1 MHFKVVIVEDEKYAA
16 QYLKETMAAIAPD
29 MEVIA
34 ILDSVESVKQRL
46 PELNVD
52 LILAD
57 IHLDDGISF
66 SAFEYLKW
74 EKPVI
79 FITAYDAYAIKA
91 FKTNG
96 IDYLLKP
103 FDEEELGIALD
114 KFRNSQVHQSVELLY
129 EKIKML
135 ATEKNSYKERFAVTL
150 GTRLLSIPVSEVA
163 YFYSANKMMFLV
175 KSDGQKLPYSGSL
188 DQLSSSVDPK
198 YFFRVNRNFLI
209 THQAIDKIE
218 IHAGRNVVVHIKP
231 GSGSESL
238 LQVSKDRIVEFKCWL
253 DY

>member
-1 MHFKVVIVEDEKYAA
+1 MHYQVVIVEDEKYAA
-16 QYLKETMAAIAPD
+16 QYLKDTLATIAPD
-29 MEVIA
+29 MEVVA
-34 ILDSVESVKQRL
+34 ILDSVESVKQQL
-46 PELNVD
+46 PLLNVD
-52 LILAD
+52 LVLAD

-66 SAFEYLKW
+66 SAFEFLQWK
-74 EKPVI
+74 KPVI

-91 FKTNG
+91 FKTSG

-103 FDEEELGIALD
+103 CDEEELSIALD
-114 KFRNSQVHQSVELLY
+114 KFRNSQVHQSVESLY

-135 ATEKNSYKERFAVTL
+135 ATEKNNYKERFAVTL
-150 GTRLLSIPVSEVA
+150 GSRLLSIPVAEVS
-163 YFYSANKMMFLV
+163 YFYSANKVIFIV

-198 YFFRVNRNFLI
+198 HFFRVNRNFLI
-209 THQAIDKIE
+209 THQAIEKIE

-231 GSGSESL
+231 GTGSDSL
-238 LQVSKDRIVEFKCWL
+238 VQVSKDRIVEFKCWL